1 MIRCLDLHRLIARLV
16 ASLLIGM
23 PLMAMPASAPP
34 WVRVMPISATASAAA
49 VDTPPSAAI
58 DGKPSTW
65 WSGNEL
71 GASLTLDLGAARY
84 VKQVRIAFHLG
95 GVRAYN
101 FEIQSSTDGQGYTS
115 AGYFQSS
122 GTSAAFETFS
132 VTAPGRYLRIV
143 GSGNTFDRSNAYKE
157 VQVLAEAT
165 LVRIR
170 PVSVAASQSA
180 SPGWAA
186 AALDD
191 DLNSYWLGESAGAN
205 LTFDWGTTQQVKQ
218 VRIAF
223 YNGNARLYGLQIQ
236 ASTDGETFTSAGTFQ
251 SSGTTSL
258 LESFTV
264 DAPGRYLRIVG
275 WGNNV
280 NRHNAYYEVQAYA
293 IQRPAALR

>member
-1 MIRCLDLHRLIARLV
+1 MSIPVIAT
-16 ASLLIGM
+16 
-23 PLMAMPASAPP
+23 PAATPP
-34 WVRVMPISATASAAA
+34 WVQVAPVSATASAAGLN
-49 VDTPPSAAI
+49 TPPSAAI
-58 DGKPSTW
+58 DGKAGTW

-95 GVRAYN
+95 GARAYN

-132 VTAPGRYLRIV
+132 VTAPGRYLRLV

-157 VQVLAEAT
+157 VQVIAEAT

-191 DLNSYWLGESAGAN
+191 DTNTYWLGESSGSN

-223 YNGNARLYGLQIQ
+223 YNGNARVYGLQIQ
-236 ASTDGETFTSAGTFQ
+236 ASADGETFTSAGTYQ
-251 SSGTTSL
+251 SSGNTSL
-258 LESFTV
+258 FESFTV

-293 IQRPAALR
+293 VSHLAFR